1 MLPFGGATI
10 AGAIGHSASSARLQ
24 QQQEGLRLKTG
35 VQGAFA
41 VVRPASLQL
50 MSGSATDLP
59 VEDSRQC
66 LGSVKLSQREQPN
79 SAGSTGAGQLL
90 IDHPAESFAD

>member
-1 MLPFGGATI
+1 MLPFGGAAI

-41 VVRPASLQL
+41 VVGPASLQL
-50 MSGSATDLP
+50 MSGSTTDLP
-59 VEDSRQC
+59 VKD
-66 LGSVKLSQREQPN
+66 
-79 SAGSTGAGQLL
+79 
-90 IDHPAESFAD
+90 